1 MADGDLTI
9 YLRKLDQVLPDEA
22 ARKVLREQLLIG
34 DKLCCWRCSTPKD
47 FSEFVGESIICNRCI
62 PELER
67 RVQATQLVLAG
78 GDFDSQLENL
88 RKTSGPEFINEVD
101 RGIARMKEL
110 EFSLSADMVDHYAE
124 MRGIGLSE
132 EEQATHIPD
141 HKTAQRLS
149 HTLMGMLAKRDD
161 QLSSTNPYED
171 IDPDELLGD
180 ALQTV
185 IEQMVVNAE
194 FRETAVNALYQ
205 QLPDLIDM
213 LTIAAGVDLVEVP
226 SV

>member
-9 YLRKLDQVLPDEA
+9 YLRKLDQVLPDED
-22 ARKVLREQLLIG
+22 ARKILREQLLIG
-34 DKLCCWRCSTPKD
+34 DKLCCWRCGTPKD
-47 FSEFVGESIICNRCI
+47 SSEFVGESIVCNRCI

-67 RVQATQLVLAG
+67 RVQATQLVLGG
-78 GDFDSQLENL
+78 GDFDTQLENL
-88 RKTSGPEFINEVD
+88 RQTSAPEFINEVD

-110 EFSLSADMVDHYAE
+110 NFSLSSDMVDHYVE

-132 EEQATHIPD
+132 EEQQTHIPD
-141 HKTAQRLS
+141 HKTAQRMS
-149 HTLMGMLAKRDD
+149 HTLMGMLAKRDE
-161 QLSSTNPYED
+161 QLSTSNPYEN
-171 IDPDELLGD
+171 INPEELLGD

-185 IEQMVVNAE
+185 IEQMVVDTE
-194 FRETAVNALYQ
+194 FREKAVNALYQ

-213 LTIAAGVDLVEVP
+213 LTIAAGVDVVEV